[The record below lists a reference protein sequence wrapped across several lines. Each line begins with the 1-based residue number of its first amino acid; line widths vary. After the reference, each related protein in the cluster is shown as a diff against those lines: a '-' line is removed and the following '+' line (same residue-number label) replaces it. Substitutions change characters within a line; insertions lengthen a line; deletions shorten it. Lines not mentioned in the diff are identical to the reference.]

1 MKELR
6 FGAADGEWRVAFAF
20 DPKRK
25 AILLVAGD
33 KSGGGEKRFYRELIR
48 KADERFDA
56 HLVRLKKREE
66 IIMPTNVNDIIKKL
80 SPAQRKKVEA
90 RAAELIA
97 EEMTLRE
104 LRHARKLTQVRMAKT
119 LGVTQDS
126 VSRLE
131 KRSDLLLSTL
141 RKTVEAMG
149 GNLSLVAE
157 FPDRAP
163 VVLSGI
169 ADDSPGEKATRR

>member
-1 MKELR
+1 M
-6 FGAADGEWRVAFAF
+6 AV
-20 DPKRK
+20 
-25 AILLVAGD
+25 
-33 KSGGGEKRFYRELIR
+33 
-48 KADERFDA
+48 
-56 HLVRLKKREE
+56 
-66 IIMPTNVNDIIKKL
+66 NVDDRIKKL
-80 SPAQRKKVEA
+80 SPAQRKKVEV
-90 RAAELIA
+90 RADELIA

-104 LRHARKLTQVRMAKT
+104 LRHARKLTQVSVAKK
-119 LGVTQDS
+119 LGITQDS

-149 GNLSLVAE
+149 GNLSLVAK

-169 ADDSPGEKATRR
+169 AEDGPRVLNR

>member
-1 MKELR
+1 
-6 FGAADGEWRVAFAF
+6 
-20 DPKRK
+20 
-25 AILLVAGD
+25 
-33 KSGGGEKRFYRELIR
+33 
-48 KADERFDA
+48 
-56 HLVRLKKREE
+56 
-66 IIMPTNVNDIIKKL
+66 MPTNLDDKIRKL
-80 SPAQRKKVEA
+80 SPARRKKVEA
-90 RAAELIA
+90 RAAQLIA

-119 LGVTQDS
+119 LGITQDS

-149 GNLSLVAE
+149 GSLSLVAE

-169 ADDSPGEKATRR
+169 GGDELAPGRRRPVRV

>member
-1 MKELR
+1 MPITLKDKMKEL
-6 FGAADGEWRVAFAF
+6 
-20 DPKRK
+20 
-25 AILLVAGD
+25 
-33 KSGGGEKRFYRELIR
+33 
-48 KADERFDA
+48 
-56 HLVRLKKREE
+56 
-66 IIMPTNVNDIIKKL
+66 N
-80 SPAQRKKVEA
+80 PAQRKKVEA

-104 LRHARKLTQVRMAKT
+104 LRHARKLTQVKMAKT

-126 VSRLE
+126 ISRLE

-169 ADDSPGEKATRR
+169 AEYRTLPKPAGRRRVA